1 MTNLDLSIRCAC
13 GCGNH
18 LRVEVRGTDV
28 RIALQGAAYGTGTG
42 TKARLRNRYL
52 SRARTVRACLG
63 HHSRNAKRETRCL
76 TFPPKQWT
84 GHRDW

>member
-42 TKARLRNRYL
+42 TKGLRHDYATVIFQEPERYAL
-52 SRARTVRACLG
+52 VSAIIPEMRKEKPDA
-63 HHSRNAKRETRCL
+63 
-76 TFPPKQWT
+76 
-84 GHRDW
+84 